1 MCDSEIHQ
9 QQKKELLSIVLSSYA
24 LRFRPTNIVEG
35 GWFPLMSLSRGSAN
49 ELPQTSGSG
58 IFPFLAIKQ
67 DILFTAPN
75 LYYAQ
80 SDLASLMYQYLQI
93 NVLTEGTTL
102 QQMAVGYKT
111 YPGDPLPKPGYFS
124 QSAPMRKNCTYARW
138 CF

>member
-1 MCDSEIHQ
+1 MNPRRHLAQ
-9 QQKKELLSIVLSSYA
+9 V
-24 LRFRPTNIVEG
+24 F
-35 GWFPLMSLSRGSAN
+35 
-49 ELPQTSGSG
+49 
-58 IFPFLAIKQ
+58 FPFLAIKR
-67 DILFTAPN
+67 DILFTAAN

-80 SDLASLMYQYLQI
+80 SDSASLMYQYLQI

-102 QQMAVGYKT
+102 QQMAVGYTT